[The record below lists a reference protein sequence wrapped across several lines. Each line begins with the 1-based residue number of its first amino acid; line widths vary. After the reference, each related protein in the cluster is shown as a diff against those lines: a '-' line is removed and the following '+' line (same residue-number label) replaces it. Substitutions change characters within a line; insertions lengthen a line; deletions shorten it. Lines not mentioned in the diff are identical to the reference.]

1 MTTSNV
7 QQQLIKNKS
16 RRITADELIIEEAFH
31 VINEEFCH
39 EREIEQRLSGLP
51 RPQAPFSWA
60 NLEPSSIFSS
70 EDIRKTCIQY
80 RLRFLDSK
88 KFKGEIPYEA
98 ILKLKALEK
107 EHGVALSE
115 FKIMAPDSRFQLEDC
130 DKDPLLFVKL
140 SDRYYYLVHQ
150 WGGDLAWYRKIIMW
164 PLQSF
169 TTLALTVAA
178 ISLVLSLLVPT
189 ELLLGGVAAQSGFAR
204 LALFF
209 WFLVSI
215 TSMVTYIG
223 FAFFKNVTSKQW
235 NSPFFKQEF

>member
-1 MTTSNV
+1 MIPSNV

-16 RRITADELIIEEAFH
+16 RRIAADDQVIEEAFH

-39 EREIEQRLSGLP
+39 EREIAQRLAMSPSEQR
-51 RPQAPFSWA
+51 PFSWA
-60 NLEPSSIFSS
+60 SLNPDSIFSVD
-70 EDIRKTCIQY
+70 DIRKTCIQY

-107 EHGVALSE
+107 EHGVAMSE

-150 WGGDLAWYRKIIMW
+150 WGGDLAWYRRLIMW

-178 ISLVLSLLVPT
+178 VSLLLSILVPT
-189 ELLLGGVAAQSGFAR
+189 ELLLGDVAAQSGFAR

-235 NSPFFKQEF
+235 DSPFFKQEF